1 MSQTRRDNEPAYA
14 FARASGVA
22 RVLLAAAGLLLVS
35 IGTTPVAIAAG
46 CKGSSHEMTLTDGKA
61 SPALGFATT
70 TFTFTVRYTDNAGC
84 APSMIRVEIPGR
96 PNLPMTPTG
105 FDFQAGVVFK
115 ASTTLPVGS
124 WTYRFRASSGGGA
137 GLRTALLTTVSPSKV
152 VVLGPTPS
160 PTPTPEPT
168 PRPTPR
174 PTPTPTPRPKPTATP
189 KPTSGPTATPGGSGS
204 THGTP
209 KPSKSAAPGSSGSGA
224 SPTQPR
230 DDDDGSAP
238 GLGTI
243 DDDGSFGGSG
253 PLDSSGS
260 GGWIDLSNVGGLAP
274 IAAWVSSTLLGLAV
288 FAWVLRRPQGDQASP
303 LAGALSMAAQARG
316 LGRTA
321 DGGAAEAQHAPGS
334 HASADLSLASATVVE
349 TAPLASAPRLT
360 AMQTRPPLTF
370 AAGPGR
376 DVVRRNITYRL
387 VRVSDA
393 PDDLRSREL
402 FRLDRGDEV
411 EILGQESGFLQVRTP
426 TGIVGWIRSASVIG

>member
-1 MSQTRRDNEPAYA
+1 MSQTRRDNEPAHA

-61 SPALGFATT
+61 GPAIGFTTT
-70 TFTFTVRYTDNAGC
+70 TFTFTVRYTDNGGC
-84 APSMIRVEIPGR
+84 TPSLIRVEIPGR
-96 PNLPMTPTG
+96 PNLSMTPTG
-105 FDFQAGVVFK
+105 SDFQGGVVFN

-124 WTYRFRASSGGGA
+124 WTYRFRASSGSGA
-137 GLRTALLTTVSPSKV
+137 GLRTVLLTTVSPSKV
-152 VVLGPTPS
+152 VVLGPTPTPS

-174 PTPTPTPRPKPTATP
+174 PTPTPTPRPKPTP

-209 KPSKSAAPGSSGSGA
+209 KPSRSPAPGSGGSGA
-224 SPTQPR
+224 GPTPPR
-230 DDDDGSAP
+230 DDDDGSAAV
-238 GLGTI
+238 LGTI
-243 DDDGSFGGSG
+243 DDDGSFGGS
-253 PLDSSGS
+253 SGS
-260 GGWIDLSNVGGLAP
+260 GGGIDLSSVGGLAP

-303 LAGALSMAAQARG
+303 LAGALSMVAQARG

-321 DGGAAEAQHAPGS
+321 DGGAAEATDMPGS
-334 HASADLSLASATVVE
+334 QAGADVSLSSAAIVE
-349 TAPLASAPRLT
+349 TAPLASATRLT